1 MNKQMQ
7 NIHHCI
13 EKNKQSNFPLI
24 ANSMQ
29 QNKTQ
34 QNRRNK
40 RTNNSHRAI
49 IVWKQTSKQ
58 RER

>member
-1 MNKQMQ
+1 
-7 NIHHCI
+7 
-13 EKNKQSNFPLI
+13 
-24 ANSMQ
+24 MQ

-58 RER
+58 REHFESKPTCKFKQGKIS